1 MESTKNMKNTSKP
14 KFTLIAKNVIPSSP
28 EQGLYSSMISSFTNE
43 SIKKP
48 MLLPSIKGNKKNNN
62 ILISTQIKQMKSISQ
77 RISSNGFGVNGFN
90 IRNIKSKTKQKTNK
104 TSKTKTIFKKI
115 NNNNTIYDMSQ
126 STVKKNDKKT
136 KPQQI
141 CQWFHFT
148 KTNNLYLFIPNSK
161 YISHIKNNSFISSP
175 LFQITKPMSLPEAF
189 RIRMFKY
196 THMPICITS
205 SMNNGGV
212 NLTKYVHKSNV
223 LWKLIPTYQMRE
235 LLRQIHPNIKFNHF
249 PATFQLGR
257 KDNLFRNYRRFNNIF
272 PKEYNYVP
280 NTYLLPYDAER
291 FQNDF
296 MFTKKNHKK
305 KWIAK
310 PANLSCGRGIHILKG
325 EKDFLKMLK

>member
-148 KTNNLYLFIPNSK
+148 KTNNLYIIIAYMLSRAD
-161 YISHIKNNSFISSP
+161 
-175 LFQITKPMSLPEAF
+175 E
-189 RIRMFKY
+189 RIGFMTPQQPFK
-196 THMPICITS
+196 
-205 SMNNGGV
+205 
-212 NLTKYVHKSNV
+212 
-223 LWKLIPTYQMRE
+223 
-235 LLRQIHPNIKFNHF
+235 
-249 PATFQLGR
+249 
-257 KDNLFRNYRRFNNIF
+257 
-272 PKEYNYVP
+272 
-280 NTYLLPYDAER
+280 
-291 FQNDF
+291 
-296 MFTKKNHKK
+296 
-305 KWIAK
+305 
-310 PANLSCGRGIHILKG
+310 
-325 EKDFLKMLK
+325 